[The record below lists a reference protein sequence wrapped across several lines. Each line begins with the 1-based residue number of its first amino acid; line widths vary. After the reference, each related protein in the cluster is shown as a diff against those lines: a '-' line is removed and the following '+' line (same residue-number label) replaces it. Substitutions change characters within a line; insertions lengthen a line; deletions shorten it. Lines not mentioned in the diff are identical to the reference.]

1 LAVKRILKQ
10 YFCLRSFLSSI
21 FFDCAVAAAVFL
33 FCWVP
38 FFTVNIVNAVCI
50 RYEACDD
57 DDNGSSS
64 SVQSMASADEQGQAK
79 GQVGI
84 GSSDCSSSMC
94 NVDPLLLSC
103 FVWLGYIN
111 SALNPVI
118 YTIFNVEF
126 RQVFKRMLTRRPCVN

>member
-1 LAVKRILKQ
+1 V
-10 YFCLRSFLSSI
+10 
-21 FFDCAVAAAVFL
+21 FFVAAAVFL

-50 RYEACDD
+50 RYEACDEFD
-57 DDNGSSS
+57 DSFQPLISSDKEN
-64 SVQSMASADEQGQAK
+64 APQGQVRT
-79 GQVGI
+79 GN
-84 GSSDCSSSMC
+84 SECSSSTC
-94 NVDPLLLSC
+94 HVDPLLLSC

-126 RQVFKRMLTRRPCVN
+126 RQVFKRMLTHRPCVTSLS